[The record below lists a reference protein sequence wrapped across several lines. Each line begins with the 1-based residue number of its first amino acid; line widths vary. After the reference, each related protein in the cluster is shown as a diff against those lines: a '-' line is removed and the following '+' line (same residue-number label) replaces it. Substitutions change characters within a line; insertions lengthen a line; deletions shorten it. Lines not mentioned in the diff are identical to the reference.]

1 MVSRCIATPLL
12 HRLHPVESAH
22 FCVAGCAS
30 VQKRWWWDVGANAR
44 KHDKPLMTGTKHVY
58 VKNHIPVV
66 LLETLRGLGMKGQ
79 IVHVK
84 RGYARHQL
92 IPKGRAVLGTW
103 ENIDEFADPDLVED
117 LTLKGREVAQRGRL
131 PFDWINSIQLTFTRW
146 AREDQPST
154 LAEPITV
161 WEILEELSAEH
172 ELDLLPA
179 NLDVPEDGFSDVGEH
194 EISVRVAFR
203 SPEMAAGRYTIRA
216 QLVSQQSLIEE
227 QRREEMARTVA
238 ASSRFALPKRGPQE
252 GHEDYFAEELAEGGG
267 EEEIVTNV

>member
-1 MVSRCIATPLL
+1 
-12 HRLHPVESAH
+12 
-22 FCVAGCAS
+22 
-30 VQKRWWWDVGANAR
+30 
-44 KHDKPLMTGTKHVY
+44 MTGTKHVY

-103 ENIDEFADPDLVED
+103 E
-117 LTLKGREVAQRGRL
+117 
-131 PFDWINSIQLTFTRW
+131 
-146 AREDQPST
+146 
-154 LAEPITV
+154 
-161 WEILEELSAEH
+161 ILEELSAEH

-203 SPEMAAGRYTIRA
+203 SPEMAAGRYTIPA
-216 QLVSQQSLIEE
+216 QLVS
-227 QRREEMARTVA
+227 
-238 ASSRFALPKRGPQE
+238 
-252 GHEDYFAEELAEGGG
+252 
-267 EEEIVTNV
+267 